1 MKVRHMPAALR
12 LYPGF
17 IVRHA
22 HQMMAHTFRG
32 TTWRSVLGLESSR
45 EAFRRYKQIRA
56 RERTYLD
63 WPDPAPADPDVLL
76 TLGIS
81 HKPDPQ
87 YLWARFARGSRCYVF
102 PGDRQDLD
110 ERHARGLG

>member
-1 MKVRHMPAALR
+1 MRWRAERWMKVRHMPAAFRHSPAFVLR
-12 LYPGF
+12 HGREML
-17 IVRHA
+17 
-22 HQMMAHTFRG
+22 AHTFRG
-32 TTWRSVLGLESSR
+32 STWRSALGLESSR

-81 HKPDPQ
+81 HKPVYDGSATQ
-87 YLWARFARGSRCYVF
+87 FVNVTRG
-102 PGDRQDLD
+102 
-110 ERHARGLG
+110 